1 VSEDPEAPRLLVDGM
16 NVIGASPDGWWRD
29 RQAAMRTLIARL
41 SAYSAASGRTIT
53 VVLDGRPRCGVEE
66 AARATEGAVTV
77 VFAPGGPGAADDQ
90 IVRLAAA
97 DSDPAGL
104 AVVTSDAA
112 LARRVRGSG
121 ASVIGAGRFRRQ
133 LGGGRLTR

>member
-1 VSEDPEAPRLLVDGM
+1 M

-29 RQAAMRTLIARL
+29 RQAAMRAFVAAL
-41 SAYSAASGRTIT
+41 SAYSVASGRTIT
-53 VVLDGRPRCGVEE
+53 VVLDGRPRSGVEE
-66 AARATEGAVTV
+66 ASRDAEGAVTV
-77 VFAPGGPGAADDQ
+77 VFAPGGPGAADDR
-90 IVRLAAA
+90 IARLVAA
-97 DSDPAGL
+97 DPDPAGL